1 VGSGVGLC
9 LVAVSRGF
17 GQSAGADPDDAEL
30 RSLAVFAIV
39 VVGVST
45 LMGVV
50 VRRMLRGATQREE
63 RA

>member
-9 LVAVSRGF
+9 LIALIYGF
-17 GQSAGADPDDAEL
+17 KASAGTDPDDAEL